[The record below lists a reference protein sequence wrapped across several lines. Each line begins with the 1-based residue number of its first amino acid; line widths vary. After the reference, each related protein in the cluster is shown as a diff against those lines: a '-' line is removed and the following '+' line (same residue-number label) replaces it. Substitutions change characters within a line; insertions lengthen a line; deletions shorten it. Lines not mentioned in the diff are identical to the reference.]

1 MAHDSDYKLR
11 APSFPHLPSL
21 LHDSENGAIMK
32 DFERNPEVLPCM
44 LFLTCLNERKQ
55 QSSVC

>member
-1 MAHDSDYKLR
+1 MAHASDYKLR
-11 APSFPHLPSL
+11 APSFPHFPFL
-21 LHDSENGAIMK
+21 LHDSENGAIIK

-44 LFLTCLNERKQ
+44 LFLTCLNEWKQ